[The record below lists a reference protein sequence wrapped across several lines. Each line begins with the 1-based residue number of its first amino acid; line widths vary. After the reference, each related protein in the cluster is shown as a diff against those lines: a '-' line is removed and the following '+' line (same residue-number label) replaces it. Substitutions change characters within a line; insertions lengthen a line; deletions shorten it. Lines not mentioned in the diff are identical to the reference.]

1 MDLTKKYT
9 AICEDTGEEIT
20 GYLVIAEGNINKGVT
35 YICPET
41 SIVEFKGTP
50 EENVPIVALGPFYRV
65 ISDTVAP
72 ASESKPTHLKDAE
85 VQLLQRYKDA
95 MPLERLIGLL
105 QVLDKHGVHIE
116 NTAAAGLDYQLN
128 QLQRYQDTGLKPA
141 QIEDFVHVF
150 KRFGIDLANSN
161 PSAADEFLSEMAAY
175 RKSGLSAAFL
185 NEVMETL
192 REHGIVFHS
201 GDPKEQVEKWLERMR
216 WHVKKVDELAEENK
230 RLSGLAEANLQL
242 KKENQ
247 RLKCEVAGYRF
258 SKTESLK
265 KQILR
270 FMNAVYVRDV
280 ESFRSNGVAMD
291 FVAHKL
297 SLEQAIMAV
306 FQDCALNL
314 AQCEDLL
321 NTKFTLLDRVQSM
334 LYKNL
339 PEGKKPIF
347 SESDISDA
355 IYAVAHEMAEKRCKR
370 KA

>member
-1 MDLTKKYT
+1 MDLTHKYT

-20 GYLVIAEGNINKGVT
+20 GYLVVAEGNINKGVT

-65 ISDTVAP
+65 IADTVAP

-95 MPLERLIGLL
+95 MPLERLVGLL

-116 NTAAAGLDYQLN
+116 NTAAAGLDYLLS
-128 QLQRYQDTGLKPA
+128 QLQRYQDTGMKPA
-141 QIEDFVHVF
+141 QIEDFIHVF
-150 KRFGIDLANSN
+150 ERFGIDLPNSN
-161 PSAADEFLSEMAAY
+161 PKAAEELLREFAEY
-175 RKSGLSAAFL
+175 RKSGLSAAFV
-185 NEVMETL
+185 NEIMETL

-230 RLSGLAEANLQL
+230 RLSGLAEVNLQL
-242 KKENQ
+242 EKENQ

-265 KQILR
+265 KQMLR
-270 FMNAVYVRDV
+270 FMNAAYSRDAKDLRI
-280 ESFRSNGVAMD
+280 SGVALD
-291 FVAHKL
+291 IAAHEL
-297 SLEQAIMAV
+297 SLKQAIMAV

-314 AQCEDLL
+314 TQCEDLL
-321 NTKFTLLDRVQSM
+321 STKFTLLNRIQSM

-339 PEGKKPIF
+339 PKGKKPIF

-355 IYAVAHEMAEKRCKR
+355 IYAVAHELEGNRCAR
-370 KA
+370 HE

>member
-1 MDLTKKYT
+1 MDLTHKYT

-20 GYLVIAEGNINKGVT
+20 GYLVVANGNINNGVT

-50 EENVPIVALGPFYRV
+50 EENVPVVALGPFYRV
-65 ISDTVAP
+65 IADTVLP
-72 ASESKPTHLKDAE
+72 AENETDTDDAAMLK
-85 VQLLQRYKDA
+85 
-95 MPLERLIGLL
+95 
-105 QVLDKHGVHIE
+105 
-116 NTAAAGLDYQLN
+116 
-128 QLQRYQDTGLKPA
+128 RYQSTGMKPA
-141 QIEDFVHVF
+141 QIEDLIYVF
-150 KRFGIDLANSN
+150 NRFGIDLANSN
-161 PSAADEFLSEMAAY
+161 PKAAEEFLREFAEY

-230 RLSGLAEANLQL
+230 RLSGLAEVNLQL
-242 KKENQ
+242 EKENQ

-265 KQILR
+265 KQMLR
-270 FMNAVYVRDV
+270 FMNAAYSRDAKDLRI
-280 ESFRSNGVAMD
+280 SGVALD
-291 FVAHKL
+291 IAAHEL
-297 SLEQAIMAV
+297 SLKQAIMAV

-314 AQCEDLL
+314 TQCEDLL
-321 NTKFTLLDRVQSM
+321 STKFTLLNRIQSM

-339 PEGKKPIF
+339 PKGKKPIF

-355 IYAVAHEMAEKRCKR
+355 IYAVAHELGGNRCAR
-370 KA
+370 HE